1 MRCPAVAAL
10 LALTAC
16 DTGSGPAPPMGS
28 RLRLLETI
36 PGAAFRLSVDGRVVN
51 ANFHFG
57 TLTPAIVVLPGQ
69 HTLSGQ
75 SLSDTSSFDWVLAAA
90 DSLNYIVF
98 VTDTTGS
105 SGAVIA
111 SGVAS
116 DSGPGPAAGQAAL
129 RVADFSKVAGI
140 EAHFSEVG
148 GAGSVPVSSFF
159 FRAVSDFTDVPPG
172 DWSLVV
178 SHTNMT
184 DTVLLAGP
192 VSVVAGQAR
201 TVAVL
206 DSAGGPLT
214 WRLVPD
220 RN

>member
-1 MRCPAVAAL
+1 M
-10 LALTAC
+10 
-16 DTGSGPAPPMGS
+16 
-28 RLRLLETI
+28 
-36 PGAAFRLSVDGRVVN
+36 
-51 ANFHFG
+51 
-57 TLTPAIVVLPGQ
+57 
-69 HTLSGQ
+69 
-75 SLSDTSSFDWVLAAA
+75 
-90 DSLNYIVF
+90 
-98 VTDTTGS
+98 
-105 SGAVIA
+105 A
-111 SGVAS
+111 SGVAA
-116 DSGPGPAAGQAAL
+116 DRGPGPAAGQAAL

-201 TVAVL
+201 PAGAPH
-206 DSAGGPLT
+206 SAGGGLHLPAGA
-214 WRLVPD
+214 D
-220 RN
+220 RNM

>member
-1 MRCPAVAAL
+1 M
-10 LALTAC
+10 
-16 DTGSGPAPPMGS
+16 
-28 RLRLLETI
+28 
-36 PGAAFRLSVDGRVVN
+36 
-51 ANFHFG
+51 
-57 TLTPAIVVLPGQ
+57 
-69 HTLSGQ
+69 
-75 SLSDTSSFDWVLAAA
+75 
-90 DSLNYIVF
+90 
-98 VTDTTGS
+98 
-105 SGAVIA
+105 
-111 SGVAS
+111 
-116 DSGPGPAAGQAAL
+116 
-129 RVADFSKVAGI
+129 ADFSKVAGLV
-140 EAHFSEVG
+140 AHFSETG

-159 FRAVSDFTDVPPG
+159 FRAVSAFTDVPPG

-206 DSAGGPLT
+206 DSGPGPLT